1 MVTQMD
7 ESVGRVVQ
15 ALRDKNMLNNSI
27 ILFLSD
33 NGGATHGYNGNV
45 ASNWPLR
52 GVCTI
57 NLLYVVKAYDLNGN
71 GSYTRIFIIKI
82 RTVYNGVTV
91 PVGFKSSW

>member
-57 NLLYVVKAYDLNGN
+57 NLAYDLNGN
-71 GSYTRIFIIKI
+71 GRYTRIFIIKI
-82 RTVYNGVTV
+82 RTVYNSVTV
-91 PVGFKSSW
+91 PLGSESS

>member
-7 ESVGRVVQ
+7 ESVGRVVE

-57 NLLYVVKAYDLNGN
+57 NLAYDLNGN
-71 GSYTRIFIIKI
+71 GSLDPYFHYKNQ
-82 RTVYNGVTV
+82 NGL
-91 PVGFKSSW
+91 